1 MLSAEITGILWILQ
15 EQAPHRD
22 DIHVNLGQVRIIK
35 WGSRG
40 RAFYIEGTVPTS
52 QQTWSHWVST
62 GAQSV
67 NWIVATIKAERKPRE
82 KKTIAGNPLF
92 LASYWKNSHGE
103 SYSLRTMGSWVQDD
117 RAHPLISTPEVGL
130 HSDVTR
136 AHANLVSICFRARVC
151 GRARPAV
158 SWESWE
164 SQTHWN
170 LRWAGSPLW
179 IWVFP
184 SIRNKEIMKYFSGIK
199 F

>member
-82 KKTIAGNPLF
+82 KKNNSWEPPFPSKLLKKLPRRILF
-92 LASYWKNSHGE
+92 FKDNGQLVPGRPGASFDQH
-103 SYSLRTMGSWVQDD
+103 
-117 RAHPLISTPEVGL
+117 
-130 HSDVTR
+130 TR
-136 AHANLVSICFRARVC
+136 
-151 GRARPAV
+151 GRPALGCH
-158 SWESWE
+158 ESPRQSREHLLSCPCLWE
-164 SQTHWN
+164 SQASSV
-170 LRWAGSPLW
+170 LGVLGVPDSLEPQAGR
-179 IWVFP
+179 FP
-184 SIRNKEIMKYFSGIK
+184 SLDLSFPLHKKQRNYEVFLRD
-199 F
+199 